1 VSRLVLAT
9 VLLVVL
15 LLATLRGLA
24 WAREDG
30 AAIPTTSTLV
40 PTSLGR
46 AAVSL
51 SGPEDGPAILLIHGS
66 AAWSGFWRD
75 ISQHLAGRGWRVVA
89 VDLPPFG
96 YSDHDRGSRY
106 DRNAQARRLSDVIA
120 RVADG
125 KAVVVGHS
133 FGAGP
138 ATELALRHSDQVRR
152 LVLVD
157 AALGAFE
164 PPPGKSAIE
173 RSTRVQ
179 PLGEALTSA
188 TITNPYATGALLR
201 SFIARKE
208 TAAPWLETIQQPMTR
223 AGTTSAY
230 AAWLPTLFQRDDG
243 AWSRSRA
250 RLRAIRVP
258 VSIIWGDA
266 DTVTPPWQGREIA
279 QLTKAQHF
287 RLLKQV
293 GHIPHIEAP
302 RDILAALDDA
312 TAGEGKR

>member
-1 VSRLVLAT
+1 VAA

-15 LLATLRGLA
+15 LLAALRGLA
-24 WAREDG
+24 WAREDQ
-30 AAIPTTSTLV
+30 AAVPPTSTLV

-46 AAVSL
+46 VAVSL
-51 SGPEDGPAILLIHGS
+51 SGPESGPTIVLVHGS

-96 YSDHDRGSRY
+96 YSDHDPGRRY

-120 RVADG
+120 RVAGG

-138 ATELALRHSDQVRR
+138 AAELALRRPDQVRR

-157 AALGAFE
+157 AALGGFDPA
-164 PPPGKSAIE
+164 PGKSAIE

-179 PLGEALTSA
+179 PFGEALTSA
-188 TITNPYATGALLR
+188 TITNPYATGALVR

-208 TAAPWLETIQQPMTR
+208 TAAPWLETIRQPMSR

-243 AWSRSRA
+243 AWSRSRT

-258 VSIIWGDA
+258 VSVIWGDA

-302 RDILAALDDA
+302 REFAAVLNDV

>member
-1 VSRLVLAT
+1 MLRLGLAA

-15 LLATLRGLA
+15 LLAAFRGLA

-30 AAIPTTSTLV
+30 AAVPSTSTLV
-40 PTSLGR
+40 PTSLR
-46 AAVSL
+46 RVAVSL
-51 SGPEDGPAILLIHGS
+51 SGPENGPPILLIHGS

-75 ISQHLAGRGWRVVA
+75 VSRHLAGRGWRVVA

-96 YSDHDRGSRY
+96 YSDHDLQGRY

-120 RVADG
+120 RVAG
-125 KAVVVGHS
+125 GEAVVVGHS

-138 ATELALRHSDQVRR
+138 AVELALRRPDQVRR

-157 AALGAFE
+157 AALGGFDPA
-164 PPPGKSAIE
+164 PGKSAFE
-173 RSTRVQ
+173 RSARVR
-179 PLGEALTSA
+179 PFGEALTSA

-208 TAAPWLETIQQPMTR
+208 TAAPWLETIQQPMSR
-223 AGTTSAY
+223 EGTTAAY

-266 DTVTPPWQGREIA
+266 DTVTPPTQGREIA

-302 RDILAALDDA
+302 REFLAALDDV

>member
-1 VSRLVLAT
+1 VLRLILAIG
-9 VLLVVL
+9 LLVVL
-15 LLATLRGLA
+15 LLAALRGLA

-30 AAIPTTSTLV
+30 TAVPPTSTLV

-46 AAVSL
+46 VAVSL
-51 SGPEDGPAILLIHGS
+51 SGPENGPAILLIHGS

-75 ISQHLAGRGWRVVA
+75 ISHHLAGRGWRVVA

-96 YSDHDRGSRY
+96 YSDHDPGRRY

-120 RVADG
+120 RVAGG
-125 KAVVVGHS
+125 KVVVVGHS
-133 FGAGP
+133 FGGGP
-138 ATELALRHSDQVRR
+138 STELALRRPDQVRR

-157 AALGAFE
+157 AALGAFD

-173 RSTRVQ
+173 RSARVR
-179 PLGEALTSA
+179 PLAEALTSA

-208 TAAPWLETIQQPMTR
+208 TAAPWLETIRQPMGR
-223 AGTTSAY
+223 SGTTIAY
-230 AAWLPTLFQRDDG
+230 AAWLPALFQRDDG

-250 RLRAIRVP
+250 RLRGIRVP

-302 RDILAALDDA
+302 REFLAALNDV
-312 TAGEGKR
+312 TGGEGKR

>member
-1 VSRLVLAT
+1 VLRLILAIG
-9 VLLVVL
+9 LLVVL
-15 LLATLRGLA
+15 LLAAFRGLA

-30 AAIPTTSTLV
+30 AAVPPRSTLV

-46 AAVSL
+46 VAVSL
-51 SGPEDGPAILLIHGS
+51 SGPESGPTIFLIHGS

-75 ISQHLAGRGWRVVA
+75 ISQHLAGQGWRVVA

-96 YSDHDRGSRY
+96 YSDHDPGRRY
-106 DRNAQARRLSDVIA
+106 DRNAQARRLSDVIT
-120 RVADG
+120 RVGGG

-138 ATELALRHSDQVRR
+138 ATELALRRPDQVRR

-157 AALGAFE
+157 AALGAFD
-164 PPPGKSAIE
+164 PPSGRSAVE
-173 RSTRVQ
+173 RSARVR
-179 PLGEALTSA
+179 PFGEALTSA

-201 SFIARKE
+201 SFIARKD
-208 TAAPWLETIQQPMTR
+208 TAAPWLETIRQPMRR
-223 AGTTSAY
+223 AGTTTAY

-250 RLRAIRVP
+250 RLRAMRVP

-266 DTVTPPWQGREIA
+266 DTVTPPAQGREIA

-293 GHIPHIEAP
+293 SHIPHIEAP
-302 RDILAALDDA
+302 REFLAALNDV

>member
-1 VSRLVLAT
+1 MLAA
-9 VLLVVL
+9 VLLVFL
-15 LLATLRGLA
+15 LLAVLRGLA
-24 WAREDG
+24 WTREDG
-30 AAIPTTSTLV
+30 SAVPQTSTLV
-40 PTSLGR
+40 LTSLGR
-46 AAVSL
+46 VAVSL
-51 SGPEDGPAILLIHGS
+51 SGRENGPPILLIHGS

-75 ISQHLAGRGWRVVA
+75 VSRHLAGRGWRVIA

-96 YSDHDRGSRY
+96 YSDHDPGRRY
-106 DRNAQARRLSDVIA
+106 DRIAQARRLSDVIA
-120 RVADG
+120 RVAGG

-138 ATELALRHSDQVRR
+138 ATELALRRPDQVRR

-157 AALGAFE
+157 AALGAFD
-164 PPPGKSAIE
+164 PPPGKSGLE
-173 RSTRVQ
+173 RSTRVW
-179 PLGEALTSA
+179 PIGEGLTSA

-208 TAAPWLETIQQPMTR
+208 SAAPWLETIRQPMSR

-250 RLRAIRVP
+250 RLRAIRIP

-266 DTVTPPWQGREIA
+266 DTVTPPGQGREIA
-279 QLTKAQHF
+279 RLTRAQHF

-302 RDILAALDDA
+302 REFMAALDEVV
-312 TAGEGKR
+312 AGER